1 MIKTK
6 INLKNF
12 FIFNSTFCAKEGE
25 VSDAVV
31 KFTWLSSTCSIHR
44 FQEEKKIMFFYPEI
58 DINEKLKD
66 IGLIE
71 AIVKFTA
78 QFSLEKIED
87 VLTMKTQKTVKLFHE
102 CEKDFWM
109 VMVSKFLLSFNDY

>member
-1 MIKTK
+1 
-6 INLKNF
+6 
-12 FIFNSTFCAKEGE
+12 
-25 VSDAVV
+25 
-31 KFTWLSSTCSIHR
+31 
-44 FQEEKKIMFFYPEI
+44 MFFYPEI

-109 VMVSKFLLSFNDY
+109 VMVSNILLSYNDY